1 MSGRSKRAATAP
13 ATPGP
18 TRTHAQRMTDYK
30 RQRDELAKQTEAL
43 QAELAEQRGAAQ
55 RELDAE
61 RRKVDELNEAVLEN
75 APS

>member
-1 MSGRSKRAATAP
+1 
-13 ATPGP
+13 
-18 TRTHAQRMTDYK
+18 MTDYK

-61 RRKVDELNEAVLEN
+61 RRKVDELNEAVDVLRR
-75 APS
+75 ASPAGRATPRSTT